1 MDIKFILA
9 CIHFLRTTI
18 KIELE
23 RRKKTTM
30 RLWVKKWISNRDYLG
45 ASSTLLKELAVDD
58 QLAYRNIMRLSTED
72 FENILCLTRS
82 MIQKQD
88 TNMRMALPAKL
99 KLEITL
105 RYLATGDSF
114 KSLQYLFRV
123 PACTISQFLP
133 VVLDAITEALES
145 YLKVSK
151 TQ

>member
-1 MDIKFILA
+1 MDNKFVLA
-9 CIHFLRTTI
+9 CIHFMRTAI

-23 RRKKTTM
+23 RRKKTKK

-58 QLAYRNIMRLSTED
+58 QLSYRNIMRLSTEN
-72 FENILCLTRS
+72 FENLLCLTRS

-105 RYLATGDSF
+105 RFLATGDSF

-123 PACTISQFLP
+123 PACTISKFLP
-133 VVLDAITEALES
+133 EVLDAITEALKS

-151 TQ
+151 T